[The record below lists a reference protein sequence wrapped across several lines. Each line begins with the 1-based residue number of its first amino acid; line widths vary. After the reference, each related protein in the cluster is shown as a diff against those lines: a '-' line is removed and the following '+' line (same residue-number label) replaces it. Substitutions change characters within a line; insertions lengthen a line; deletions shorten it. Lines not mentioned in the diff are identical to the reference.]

1 MLNSPDKKITTF
13 LLNQTVLTLAVS
25 DFSDL
30 HCCMCYYVYHP
41 EENILVF
48 KSKES
53 TKHMQMAIE
62 QVKVA
67 GAVRQDVLDKTHIQ
81 GVQFNGEVLIEPEE
95 SLHKLAKQ
103 AYYAK
108 YPFAKIMTG
117 TIWIIKLNYLK
128 LTENRIGIMSHKEW
142 LASN

>member
-1 MLNSPDKKITTF
+1 MQNSPEKKIATF

-25 DFSDL
+25 ENSSL
-30 HCCMCYYVYHP
+30 YCCMCYYVYHP

-53 TKHMQMAIE
+53 TKHIQMALE
-62 QVKVA
+62 QTKVA
-67 GAVRQDVLDKTHIQ
+67 GAIRQDVLDKTHIQ

-95 SLHKLAKQ
+95 NLHKRAKK
-103 AYYAK
+103 AYYDK
-108 YPFAKIMTG
+108 YPFAKVIAG
-117 TIWIIKLNYLK
+117 TVWVIKLDYMK

-142 LASN
+142 SAAV